1 MTREDDQ
8 EFIHAHAGVNANAGR
23 DLKAVTVASAS
34 FMKAVLV
41 QRAHKQ
47 LDHGRRLLTEVI
59 VFDSA
64 GNFRQIPLRCRW
76 SGTSKELSP
85 ALPWPLLFDVVT
97 SLVRPPERSPSLPY
111 SRSLLLW
118 NVYRNFGSNVRTER
132 LSAVGF
138 WDHGATGVG
147 SGLHRVM
154 AVQTAVMNPHFMNFC
169 FPGSVMEY
177 DVEKSLDGSLLGEA
191 ENEEDYRETTRDLL
205 SFIDS
210 ASSNIKLALDKP
222 VKSKR
227 KVNHRKYLQK
237 QIKRCTGMITQGS
250 VEEAPVRRQGSP
262 PTQPSPPPS
271 KTPPKRDGVQAN
283 LQSKSLA
290 ALFSPVK
297 DVRGEKAKKPPL
309 RHRNLPPSFF
319 TEPANCSK
327 VSSTSGMTL
336 KDLER
341 GNPDAAD
348 FFELLGP
355 DYSNMIGEQDLYQGA
370 PVRAQPEVASPDPA
384 SYDCHHLVSGLL
396 YAEPWTGSAGPAKK
410 LGPAQPS
417 LCCHPEAAAGPLED
431 GALCTLAFPNFFTDC
446 SIPQVTYDLSA
457 GYNRANYSSL

>member
-1 MTREDDQ
+1 
-8 EFIHAHAGVNANAGR
+8 
-23 DLKAVTVASAS
+23 
-34 FMKAVLV
+34 
-41 QRAHKQ
+41 
-47 LDHGRRLLTEVI
+47 
-59 VFDSA
+59 
-64 GNFRQIPLRCRW
+64 
-76 SGTSKELSP
+76 
-85 ALPWPLLFDVVT
+85 
-97 SLVRPPERSPSLPY
+97 
-111 SRSLLLW
+111 
-118 NVYRNFGSNVRTER
+118 
-132 LSAVGF
+132 
-138 WDHGATGVG
+138 
-147 SGLHRVM
+147 M
-154 AVQTAVMNPHFMNFC
+154 AVQTAIMNPQFMNFC

-191 ENEEDYRETTRDLL
+191 ETEEDYRETTSDLL

-237 QIKRCTGMITQGS
+237 QIKRCTGIITPANTA
-250 VEEAPVRRQGSP
+250 EAPVKRQGSP
-262 PTQPSPPPS
+262 AAQPSQS
-271 KTPPKRDGVQAN
+271 KTPPKRDGVQAS

-297 DVRGEKAKKPPL
+297 DIRGERTRKPPL

-341 GNPDAAD
+341 GNPEAAE

-355 DYSNMIGEQDLYQGA
+355 DYSNMVSEQDLYQS
-370 PVRAQPEVASPDPA
+370 VRVQPEMGGPDPT
-384 SYDCHHLVSGLL
+384 SYEAQHLVGGLL
-396 YAEPWTGSAGPAKK
+396 YSEPWTSYSGPCKK
-410 LGPAQPS
+410 VGASQPPVYCPS
-417 LCCHPEAAAGPLED
+417 EAASVSVED
-431 GALCTLAFPNFFTDC
+431 NALCTLAFPNYFTDC
-446 SIPQVTYDLSA
+446 SAPQATYDLSG